1 MLSYFSEL
9 GRKKYHLKQILKY
22 TDEKYKSIIR
32 NFIFLNKVSVLYKKF
47 EVSENLMEDFSY
59 PQIVSEKKSKK
70 LQDQIREINKLIED
84 SAKEIAFRRIAKKN
98 PLENIAKL
106 IAPII
111 PDLEEHKK
119 IITLQLASDKVHF
132 YMISDNE
139 AFTVEL
145 LKYATA
151 LQNNSI
157 YIDLKESKK
166 GIVSK
171 YEDLLQKFEFI
182 AIENFDY
189 LKKTDRL
196 ALQSLIEKGTYI
208 FNRSNARYKKESKTK
223 ILAHSYPLN
232 GKFVG
237 KSLEIIKKQI
247 PLDKNFLSKFQ
258 IVSVI
263 RKKEKKEFLNF
274 KINKKDY
281 LLIKE
286 YLDYIKEIKVDV
298 PKEIEEKVYLYA
310 QKIKLK
316 QNFIVTPNENTAVGL
331 VRLAKANTRLKL
343 KTDLTEEDLQTAYEL
358 IVKVM
363 EYKKEQ

>member
-9 GRKKYHLKQILKY
+9 GRKRYHLKQILKY
-22 TDEKYKSIIR
+22 IDEKHKNIIR
-32 NFIFLNKVSVLYKKF
+32 SFIFLNKVSVLYKKF
-47 EVSENLMEDFSY
+47 EVSKELMDDFSY
-59 PQIVSEKKSKK
+59 PQIMSEKKEKK

-84 SAKEIAFRRIAKKN
+84 SAKEIAFRRIAKNN
-98 PLENIAKL
+98 PLENIARL
-106 IAPII
+106 IAPIL
-111 PDLEEHKK
+111 PDFEEHKK
-119 IITLQLASDKVHF
+119 IIALQLASDKVH
-132 YMISDNE
+132 YYIISDNE
-139 AFTVEL
+139 AFAVEL
-145 LKYATA
+145 LKYAVA

-157 YIDLKESKK
+157 FIDLKESNR

-171 YEDLLQKFEFI
+171 YEDLLQKFDLI

-189 LKKTDRL
+189 LKKSDRL
-196 ALQSLIEKGTYI
+196 ALQSLIEKGTYM
-208 FNRSNARYKKESKTK
+208 FTRSNARYKKESNTR

-237 KSLEIIKKQI
+237 KSLDIIKKQI

-281 LLIKE
+281 ALIKE
-286 YLDYIKEIKVDV
+286 YLDYVREIKVDV
-298 PKEIEEKVYLYA
+298 PKELEEKVYLYA

-316 QNFIVTPNENTAVGL
+316 QNLIINPNENTAVGL
-331 VRLAKANTRLKL
+331 IRLAKANCRLKL
-343 KTDLTEEDLQTAYEL
+343 KTDLTEEDLQTAYSL
-358 IVKVM
+358 MTKVM
-363 EYKKEQ
+363 EYKKE